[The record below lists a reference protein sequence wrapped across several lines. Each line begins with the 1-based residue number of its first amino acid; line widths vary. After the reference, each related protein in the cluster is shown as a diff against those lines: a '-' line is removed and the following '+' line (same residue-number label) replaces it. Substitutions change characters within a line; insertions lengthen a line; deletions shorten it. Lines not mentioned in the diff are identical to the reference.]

1 MAAVQPAGSVDLRQS
16 EDQCGDT
23 ALKAVRRAMKTLQPG
38 QVLEVHLN
46 VAEQAFVLR
55 AWARKTGRAI
65 VKEETEGKET
75 WMLVEQVADG

>member
-1 MAAVQPAGSVDLRQS
+1 MTVEASARVDLRQS

-23 ALKAVRRAMKTLQPG
+23 ALKAVRRDMKPLQPG
-38 QVLEVHLN
+38 QVLEVQLN

-65 VKEETEGKET
+65 VEEHTEGKET
-75 WMLVEQVADG
+75 RMLVEQVADG

>member
-1 MAAVQPAGSVDLRQS
+1 MTVEASAQVDLRQS

-23 ALKAVRRAMKTLQPG
+23 ALKAVRRAMKPLQPG
-38 QVLEVHLN
+38 QILEVQLN

-65 VKEETEGKET
+65 VAEQTEGKET
-75 WMLVEQVADG
+75 RMLVEQVADG

>member
-1 MAAVQPAGSVDLRQS
+1 MTVEPSARVDLRQS

-23 ALKAVRRAMKTLQPG
+23 ALKAVRRAMKPLQPG
-38 QVLEVHLN
+38 QTLEVQLN

-65 VKEETEGKET
+65 VAEHTEGKET
-75 WMLVEQVADG
+75 RMLVEQVADG